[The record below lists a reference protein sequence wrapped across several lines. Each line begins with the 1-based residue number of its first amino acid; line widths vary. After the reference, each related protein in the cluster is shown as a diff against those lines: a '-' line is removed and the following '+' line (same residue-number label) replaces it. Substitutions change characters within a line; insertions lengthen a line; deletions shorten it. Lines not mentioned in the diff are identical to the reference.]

1 MRKSDG
7 SLTTVFL
14 LVSILLAFAGNS
26 ILVRAAL
33 AGAQIDWA
41 GYTIVRL
48 VAGAL
53 MLCVLFTVQKRKPI
67 MPGKRDVAGALSL
80 FVYAAAFSWAYV
92 RLDAGIGALILFPAG
107 QITMQLIG
115 LFRGVVPTKG
125 QLAGVIIAL
134 GGLIYLM
141 APGASAPPLA
151 SAILMAR
158 ERPFAGH
165 GSLFRGG
172 QLVGVAAS
180 SLRRSVRA
188 DLARLCSCRDFRRY
202 NLCAGLCALVQ
213 DTGADID
220 HQRSRVATFGASDC
234 RDGRRD
240 IAR

>member
-151 SAILMAR
+151 S
-158 ERPFAGH
+158 